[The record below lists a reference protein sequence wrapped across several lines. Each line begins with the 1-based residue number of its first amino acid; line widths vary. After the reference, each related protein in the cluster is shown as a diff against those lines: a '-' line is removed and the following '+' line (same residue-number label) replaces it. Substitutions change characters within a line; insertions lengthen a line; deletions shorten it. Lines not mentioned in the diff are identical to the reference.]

1 VGAPSGFTG
10 GTVSAPAQSLTPVS
24 DTAVAKTAF
33 LGLTFDLRWLYL
45 AFTLAAFGMCVAPR
59 LVLPARLPGLKA

>member
-1 VGAPSGFTG
+1 
-10 GTVSAPAQSLTPVS
+10 
-24 DTAVAKTAF
+24 
-33 LGLTFDLRWLYL
+33 LGLDFDLRWLYL